1 MGHNERVLG
10 CVLVVLVA
18 GIVRSWEFV
27 ERLARN
33 PFTPAI
39 PRAVEPRYPLVEDAV
54 LASDITVVVG
64 TKDTITPTVT
74 QLRHLA
80 DALPQGVR
88 VLYTFPQPLWED
100 ADEYAA
106 KLKEAAGLLGERV
119 RLVPVGSFC
128 NPFEAWLQAV
138 PLVRTKYTLLM
149 HNDVF
154 LLDTRGHFLSE
165 LYGALEAHPEHTVA
179 APQIYETELRG
190 LLTTHLFNTNL
201 HLRLNA
207 AGVAFMS
214 HEVDLAMGLS
224 REPAD
229 FAEKVNP
236 NFLEDHVFLVRTAAV
251 DGRLIDPQAAF
262 TLEYVDLQLNML
274 RQNLTQLY
282 VPSARAEFRLWEVGW
297 QDVPYFV
304 RRRSEEQARQTKQHL
319 ERKWG
324 VEFPNTGFCNFVKFS
339 IIRHVRLSWA
349 ELPSRWLEQAAL
361 FAAWFEMVGFNRHNE
376 RPLGELLAV
385 LPAARAD
392 VHYGGTSAAA
402 NVTAAATAAAAAAAA
417 ASAAAASLP
426 PPPPPLNLSLGLS
439 LTSRRELVS
448 TSKVDPSDWVRSGI
462 GELLRFQPNPIRL
475 ETRYQVEHMSLAV
488 LRVPLGPPGAS
499 SPFAREAVLPLC
511 GMLVRERATDVCWI
525 YVAPHAFDHPLF
537 QVRAQA
543 QHEHAHEPS
552 PSPSPSP

>member
-80 DALPQGVR
+80 DALPQVVR

-282 VPSARAEFRLWEVGW
+282 VPSARAEFLL
-297 QDVPYFV
+297 
-304 RRRSEEQARQTKQHL
+304 SATARTML
-319 ERKWG
+319 LGGLNEGER
-324 VEFPNTGFCNFVKFS
+324 
-339 IIRHVRLSWA
+339 A
-349 ELPSRWLEQAAL
+349 RWLECI
-361 FAAWFEMVGFNRHNE
+361 FARLHLHKASGVNE
-376 RPLGELLAV
+376 FGRMMKGTPDGGVEGGQY
-385 LPAARAD
+385 PAAGRDAGR
-392 VHYGGTSAAA
+392 HAAA
-402 NVTAAATAAAAAAAA
+402 EFRACVVQARVDHHDGPAGAD
-417 ASAAAASLP
+417 
-426 PPPPPLNLSLGLS
+426 LGRGS
-439 LTSRRELVS
+439 GRR
-448 TSKVDPSDWVRSGI
+448 
-462 GELLRFQPNPIRL
+462 LRDQCQR
-475 ETRYQVEHMSLAV
+475 RCV
-488 LRVPLGPPGAS
+488 
-499 SPFAREAVLPLC
+499 
-511 GMLVRERATDVCWI
+511 VREHHLVLEDLDDRRVGQQRLQRRA
-525 YVAPHAFDHPLF
+525 
-537 QVRAQA
+537 RAQA
-543 QHEHAHEPS
+543 QHHHRQVRVGAAQFGAAR
-552 PSPSPSP
+552 